1 MPGVELDD
9 LYGLP
14 LDRFVPERASLVR
27 QLRSAGE
34 REQAAVVAALRKPS
48 VAAWAVNQLV
58 RTQRREV
65 EALYAAGDALREV
78 QAGVLGG
85 SADAR
90 ELRSAAEQE
99 RAAVDVLVALAQG
112 LLSSGGQELTAT
124 TVERVAETLH
134 AAALDDEARQEV
146 SDGRLVR
153 ELRHVGLGGGLG
165 GAVTAP
171 PARPPSGRSGKAATP
186 AKGAKGAQ
194 GAKPAKSGK
203 VQRDE
208 GKRARQAPAG
218 AAAERQA
225 QRERTAADAAERRE
239 REEAR
244 KQARAMERD
253 AAREVDRAERALRAA
268 QQRHERAAEALS
280 QAEAAVQDAEAGLTA
295 ATAAHRQAK
304 QRLDAA

>member
-34 REQAAVVAALRKPS
+34 REQAAVVAAVRKPS
-48 VAAWAVNQLV
+48 VAAWAVNQLS

-78 QAGVLGG
+78 QAGVLAG

-90 ELRSAAEQE
+90 ELRSAAERE
-99 RAAVDVLVALAQG
+99 RAAVDALVALARG
-112 LLSSGGQELTAT
+112 LLSSDGQELTAT

-134 AAALDDEARQEV
+134 AAALDDEARREV

-165 GAVTAP
+165 SAVGAP
-171 PARPPSGRSGKAATP
+171 PPRPASRRAARPADAGADAKRETATERKAA
-186 AKGAKGAQ
+186 
-194 GAKPAKSGK
+194 
-203 VQRDE
+203 E
-208 GKRARQAPAG
+208 
-218 AAAERQA
+218 AAE
-225 QRERTAADAAERRE
+225 AATERRE
-239 REEAR
+239 REKAR

-253 AAREVDRAERALRAA
+253 AAREVSRAERALDAA
-268 QQRHERAAEALS
+268 RQRQQRAVEALT
-280 QAEAAVQDAEAGLTA
+280 QAEADVQDAEAGVEA
-295 ATAAHRQAK
+295 AAAAHRQAK
-304 QRLDAA
+304 QRLDAV